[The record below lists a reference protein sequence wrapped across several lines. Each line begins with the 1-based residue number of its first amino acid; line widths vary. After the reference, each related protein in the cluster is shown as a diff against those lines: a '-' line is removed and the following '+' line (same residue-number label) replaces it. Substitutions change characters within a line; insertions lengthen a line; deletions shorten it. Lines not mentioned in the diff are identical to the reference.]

1 MNISSARLTKRSEE
15 LAAEVTEPDSLVKSL
30 EAAVEAFL
38 EVQREAGDRILESL
52 EESCGTKL
60 GEEVECGSLAA
71 WHLDMEG
78 VQLVGQ
84 EDTGRGRETWWRGL
98 VRHLLAVLVIIT
110 VFTFCGLEID
120 YGSYYPATWH
130 ALRYQHY
137 LTVAPLRA
145 RFSAVGRGR
154 WQGFSIGVTIFY
166 FISCDFLPPPLSLR
180 PILYCSPF
188 TRWTLGEPP
197 SLPRPLTLLTYNS

>member
-1 MNISSARLTKRSEE
+1 MNISSARLTKRGEE

-84 EDTGRGRETWWRGL
+84 EDIGRSREAWWRGL
-98 VRHLLAVLVIIT
+98 VWHLLAVLVFIT

-120 YGSYYPATWH
+120 CGSKLPGHLARPQVPALSDRG
-130 ALRYQHY
+130 APKGAILGCREGQ
-137 LTVAPLRA
+137 VA
-145 RFSAVGRGR
+145 
-154 WQGFSIGVTIFY
+154 GF
-166 FISCDFLPPPLSLR
+166 
-180 PILYCSPF
+180 
-188 TRWTLGEPP
+188 
-197 SLPRPLTLLTYNS
+197 